1 MTLTISLSN
10 RVCTVTGAELLWLT
24 AAPSNDRKQQ
34 ITLIRLTIRFAQR
47 RLLFFFFNLPF
58 IQTRTHSQFI
68 IIVNYYYHYY

>member
-24 AAPSNDRKQQ
+24 AAPSNATKKD
-34 ITLIRLTIRFAQR
+34 ITLIRLTIRFAR
-47 RLLFFFFNLPF
+47 HRILFFLNLPV

-68 IIVNYYYHYY
+68 IIINYYHHYY

>member
-24 AAPSNDRKQQ
+24 AAPSNDTKQE
-34 ITLIRLTIRFAQR
+34 ITLIRLTVRFAQR
-47 RLLFFFFNLPF
+47 RIMFFVLNLPV

-68 IIVNYYYHYY
+68 IIINYYHHYY